1 MDIDGSTGDLDDAAA
16 IARVHVAS
24 WRTTYRGL
32 LPDDF
37 LSSLSEESYTDRW
50 RRVMGD
56 GLSRV
61 FVVDQDEGV
70 VGFASCGRERAG
82 ETGFSGELYAIYI
95 LDRAQR
101 QGPRSR
107 AGARRGGRASEM
119 KLPDMIVWVLR
130 DNAAARNFY
139 ERLGGVY
146 VREQPITIGAATLE
160 EVSYGWR
167 SLDEIALLRR
177 RERRLVEIEAVFHSV
192 RRRGA
197 GVERRQ
203 AEVDLAETDAGS
215 RGSAGPSRRIPC
227 ARTG

>member
-1 MDIDGSTGDLDDAAA
+1 MVRPAVFDDAAA

-24 WRTTYRGL
+24 WRTTYRGQ

-61 FVVDQDEGV
+61 FVVDQDENV

-101 QGPRSR
+101 LGHGRELVR
-107 AGARRGGRASEM
+107 AAAGALREM

-130 DNAAARNFY
+130 DNMAARRFY

-146 VREQPITIGAATLE
+146 VRAQPITIGTTTLE

-167 SLDEIALLRR
+167 SLDEIRY
-177 RERRLVEIEAVFHSV
+177 
-192 RRRGA
+192 
-197 GVERRQ
+197 
-203 AEVDLAETDAGS
+203 
-215 RGSAGPSRRIPC
+215 
-227 ARTG
+227 